1 MKGDRANPTGLIFP
15 GRDSGKA
22 HQKNGIN
29 RVAQEIADKMA
40 LAPSPAWAC
49 FKTWGTEET
58 TFQREVIE
66 CALAHRI
73 GNDETEAAYQR
84 GDTLKSATNRRL
96 RDVWHLAYVGNEL
109 TLFRGWRGAPKLQ
122 ILAERRRERCFP
134 TVVEYRF

>member
-29 RVAQEIADKMA
+29 RVAPEIADKMGA
-40 LAPSPAWAC
+40 GAAAAHGAARAC

-66 CALAHRI
+66 CALA
-73 GNDETEAAYQR
+73 
-84 GDTLKSATNRRL
+84 
-96 RDVWHLAYVGNEL
+96 
-109 TLFRGWRGAPKLQ
+109 Q
-122 ILAERRRERCFP
+122 ILAERRRERRFP

>member
-84 GDTLKSATNRRL
+84 GDMLKKRMQVMGAWGDYCAGSQGDNIVTLRKSA
-96 RDVWHLAYVGNEL
+96 
-109 TLFRGWRGAPKLQ
+109 
-122 ILAERRRERCFP
+122 
-134 TVVEYRF
+134 